1 MVSTI
6 VAPRPSLNTPSA
18 PGNELAGLAVC
29 PSCHTQDPSMTNV
42 ALTAG
47 ADWRCSRCG
56 SRWDAVRL
64 ATVAAYAVW
73 ASEHT
78 APSVISGTHQGDL

>member
-6 VAPRPSLNTPSA
+6 VAPRPSLNTSSA
-18 PGNELAGLAVC
+18 PGHEPAGLAVC
-29 PSCHTQDPSMTNV
+29 PSCHTQDLGMTKAAV
-42 ALTAG
+42 TAG

-56 SRWDAVRL
+56 SRWDALRL
-64 ATVAAYAVW
+64 ATVAAYSVW

-78 APSVISGTHQGDL
+78 VPSVISGTQKGDV